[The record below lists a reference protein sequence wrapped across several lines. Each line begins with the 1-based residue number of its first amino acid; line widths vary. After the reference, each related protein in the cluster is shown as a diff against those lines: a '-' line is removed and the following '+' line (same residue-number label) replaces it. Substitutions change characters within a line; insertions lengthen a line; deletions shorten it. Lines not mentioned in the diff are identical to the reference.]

1 MILRFQGSLRGWAY
15 GGLALL
21 LLALLGVRRS
31 RTRTS
36 RVAPEPTPVSTP
48 ASAPTPTREPEPAPA
63 PSSRL
68 WGGATI
74 PSDSPGSV
82 TEGVVEEIASVTAD
96 LGPQGHASQAHPD
109 TSDAEPELTSD
120 REENREMSEEHLP
133 PTVGESAAPA
143 VVRMPTPPVPTPP
156 VPSPP
161 VPRPPAVVSS
171 ESVAAPDVEHHGHQ
185 RVEAVLESLERLD
198 DLPLEEHVE
207 VYEAAHAEL
216 RAALTQQTPQSQPAS
231 SNPARS

>member
-133 PTVGESAAPA
+133 PTVGESAAP
-143 VVRMPTPPVPTPP
+143 
-156 VPSPP
+156 
-161 VPRPPAVVSS
+161 
-171 ESVAAPDVEHHGHQ
+171 DVEHHGHQ